1 MKRHETIATLI
12 FCVLAA
18 GTLTDRVG
26 AAETF
31 ELVVAPV
38 GAKNPRNSEA
48 AIIQRKDGS
57 LLLAWTE
64 FYASQGADHGPAR
77 IAAKLSP
84 DGGRTWGEKFTLI
97 ENDGGCNVMEVNLLR
112 LRNGDLALFYCQKN
126 TESSDC
132 RIMMRTS
139 ADDGK
144 TWSDGKQL
152 SPAGKYTGLTNGRCV
167 RLRTGRILLE
177 AWEGGDSY
185 CVLSDDDGKTWRDSQ
200 RVQPAK
206 GKCYEPACIELTD
219 RRVMML
225 MRTGLG
231 CQYKSLSK
239 DSGQTW
245 TEPVPTPLAGTAAP
259 LAITRIP
266 TTGDLLAIWNHNP
279 GAKRRNPLTAAISK
293 DEGETWTSFRNV
305 EDAPADDAWAY
316 PAVTWVG
323 NRALITY
330 FNYKGGLS
338 LKLRSLPA
346 SWFYQSDPASDRNRL
361 RAEFLKMCDAACA
374 ELNTPERKVPFYH
387 DSYAVRA
394 LAVAFDLTGGRKYL
408 EVCRRWSDRMLEYQ
422 NGMTPKGAYWMHYG
436 RKPGETK
443 GEWYAADCA
452 SIALGVLATAAR
464 CESAADRKRY
474 MDSVTAYAKL
484 VMDNYVG
491 PGGGITDGLWS
502 KFDGEWWCSSG
513 IFGSLAFLLYAE
525 TGNEEYLKVGR
536 GALDWL
542 NKMDFRKAE
551 HIGFKEAAPAV
562 VMYVFEGFSAG
573 MAYLDLQSPLGKA
586 SVEHIR
592 AALEWMRENQRG
604 RGANCPWDYEKQ
616 WGCKLGGLPFHQY
629 VYARYLP
636 DGAAIA
642 AAADQEL
649 RYLATQVFA
658 AGEPKLTQLVCFT
671 MMSCAEK
678 LSPGAIYRKS
688 SRLVPRDGLR

>member
-1 MKRHETIATLI
+1 MKPASIMMSAAAWL
-12 FCVLAA
+12 LAA
-18 GTLTDRVG
+18 
-26 AAETF
+26 AATQSQTF
-31 ELVVAPV
+31 EMVVAPV
-38 GAKNPRNSEA
+38 EPKNPRNSEA

-64 FYASQGADHGPAR
+64 FYAAQGADHGPAR
-77 IAAKLSP
+77 IAGKLSQ
-84 DGGRTWGEKFTLI
+84 DGGRTWGGKFTLV

-112 LRNGDLALFYCQKN
+112 LRNGNLALFHCQKN

-139 ADDGK
+139 ADEGK
-144 TWSDGKQL
+144 TWSAAKQL
-152 SPAGKYTGLTNGRCV
+152 SPAGKYTGLTNGRCI
-167 RLRTGRILLE
+167 RLRSGRILLE

-185 CVLSDDDGKTWRDSQ
+185 CVFSDDDGQTWRDSQ

-206 GKCYEPACIELTD
+206 GRSYEPACIELAD
-219 RRVMML
+219 GRVMML

-239 DSGQTW
+239 DGGATW
-245 TEPVPTPLAGTAAP
+245 TEPVPTPLAGTDAP
-259 LAITRIP
+259 VAITRIP
-266 TTGDLLAIWNHNP
+266 TTRDLLAIWNHNP
-279 GAKRRNPLTAAISK
+279 GAKRRNPFTTAISK
-293 DEGETWTSFRNV
+293 DEGETWTNFRNL
-305 EDAPADDAWAY
+305 EDAPDDAWAY

-323 NRALITY
+323 DRALITY

-346 SWFYQSDPASDRNRL
+346 GWFYQADSVSNPARL
-361 RAEFLKMCDAACA
+361 RAEFLKLCDAAGA

-394 LAVAFDLTGGRKYL
+394 LAVAFNLTGEKKYL
-408 EVCRRWSDRMLEYQ
+408 KVCRRWSDRMIEYQ

-443 GEWYAADCA
+443 GEWYVADCA
-452 SIALGVLATAAR
+452 SIALGVLATATR
-464 CESAADRKRY
+464 CESAADRQRY
-474 MDSVTAYAKL
+474 MDSVLAYTKL
-484 VMDNYVG
+484 VLDNYVG

-502 KFDGEWWCSSG
+502 KFNGEWWCSSG
-513 IFGSLAFLLYAE
+513 IFGSVAFMLYAE
-525 TGNEEYLKVGR
+525 TGDEKYLKVAR
-536 GALDWL
+536 GTLDWL

-562 VMYVFEGFSAG
+562 VMYVFEAFSTG
-573 MAYLDLQSPLGKA
+573 MAHLDLKSPLGKA
-586 SVEHIR
+586 SVAHIR

-604 RGANCPWDYEKQ
+604 RGANCPWDYSKQ

-629 VYARYLP
+629 IYSRHLP
-636 DGAAIA
+636 DGAAVA

-649 RYLATQVFA
+649 RYIASLVFA
-658 AGEPKLTQLVCFT
+658 AGEPKLTQLVCFA
-671 MMSCAEK
+671 MMSYAEK
-678 LSPGAIYRKS
+678 LSPGAIYKS
-688 SRLVPRDGLR
+688 SRHALRDGSR